1 MTFSR
6 RRNGRSRSRR
16 QGPPSRAQA
25 FPAAGRRR
33 SRPRAGWLPL
43 LPAGEPLLPLDGGL
57 PPPSGSALLLPSCG
71 GLHLHLDG
79 ELSLPT
85 GRECSLPPRSKLLPP
100 PVGSSPAVERRTLLR
115 RTASFPAVGRQ
126 AFRTG
131 GRRTFS
137 AVGQRTSLVVG
148 QQTFLTVGRQIPLA
162 GGKRASP
169 AVARGRR
176 CFLRLLGRRCT
187 DLRVA
192 AQALDKRSVSVDR
205 MAGLSEKGFLP
216 PFGGRPSHTAA
227 A

>member
-16 QGPPSRAQA
+16 QGPHPGRQA

-33 SRPRAGWLPL
+33 SRPRAGGFPYCRPASLSCRWNGGLPL
-43 LPAGEPLLPLDGGL
+43 L
-57 PPPSGSALLLPSCG
+57 SGSALLLSSCG

-85 GRECSLPPRSKLLPP
+85 AANVLCRRAPSFSRRRLGLLRPSSGRRLTAGRQVSPLSGSALPLLLGGKLFLLSGGKFLLPA
-100 PVGSSPAVERRTLLR
+100 GSELLR
-115 RTASFPAVGRQ
+115 RCARAALLSSSFGAALYRS
-126 AFRTG
+126 TG
-131 GRRTFS
+131 
-137 AVGQRTSLVVG
+137 
-148 QQTFLTVGRQIPLA
+148 
-162 GGKRASP
+162 
-169 AVARGRR
+169 
-176 CFLRLLGRRCT
+176 
-187 DLRVA
+187 LRVA
-192 AQALDKRSVSVDR
+192 VQALDKRSVSVDR